1 MANFLDANTAQLAT
15 SSSGVQDAS
24 SMFANTLHQAE
35 ATAAQAQAFHQGE
48 SSVAF
53 QQSHARFA
61 AGAAKLNNLLTVAGL
76 NVGEAGQDYT
86 AQDAAGAHAMSSVPI
101 GDGGSIAMR
110 G

>member
-1 MANFLDANTAQLAT
+1 MANFLDANTAQIAT

-24 SMFANTLHQAE
+24 GMFANTLHQAE

-48 SSVAF
+48 SSLAF

-76 NVGEAGQDYT
+76 NVGEGAQTYIGQDAMG
-86 AQDAAGAHAMSSVPI
+86 AQAMSSVPI
-101 GDGGSIAMR
+101 GDGGSVAIR